1 MFAASREILLWSCW
15 GLLMGLIGVVIT
27 WLGGY
32 WFVRGEATIGDITAF
47 QFYVFMLLNP
57 VWQIVESLTEL
68 QRSLASM
75 ERVFEVLESP
85 IDKPDRPDAVEARP
99 PIDSIELVDVNFAY
113 NEGTDVIKNFNL
125 KVKGGSVTALVGRS
139 GAGKTTITDLVAR
152 FYDPTHGA
160 IYLNGKDLRDYQLK
174 SYREMLGV
182 VQQEVF
188 LFDGTVFENI
198 AYGNKRASL
207 EQVIAAAEQANA
219 HEFIDELEDGYES
232 LIGERGV
239 KLSGG
244 QRQRLSIARALL
256 ADPKILIL
264 DEATSNLDTE
274 SEQLI
279 QAAMSELL
287 KDRTT
292 FVIAHRLSTI
302 THADLIVVIEDG
314 ELIESGT
321 HDELLSVDGHY
332 ADMIRRQT
340 DAVTV

>member
-1 MFAASREILLWSCW
+1 
-15 GLLMGLIGVVIT
+15 MGSEMCI
-27 WLGGY
+27 
-32 WFVRGEATIGDITAF
+32 R
-47 QFYVFMLLNP
+47 
-57 VWQIVESLTEL
+57 
-68 QRSLASM
+68 
-75 ERVFEVLESP
+75 
-85 IDKPDRPDAVEARP
+85 DR
-99 PIDSIELVDVNFAY
+99 
-113 NEGTDVIKNFNL
+113 
-125 KVKGGSVTALVGRS
+125 GGSVTALVGRS

-152 FYDPTHGA
+152 FYDPTQGQ
-160 IYLNGKDLRDYQLK
+160 ILLNGRDLRDYQLK
-174 SYREMLGV
+174 SFREMLGV

-188 LFDGTVFENI
+188 LFDGTVSQNI
-198 AYGNKRASL
+198 AYGNKRASM
-207 EQVIAAAEQANA
+207 EQVVAAAKQANA
-219 HEFIDELEDGYES
+219 HEFIAELEDGYES

-279 QAAMSELL
+279 QAAMAELL

-302 THADLIVVIEDG
+302 THADLIVVIDDG
-314 ELIESGT
+314 EMVESGT
-321 HDELLSVDGHY
+321 HDELIALDGHY
-332 ADMIRRQT
+332 AEMIRRQT

>member
-1 MFAASREILLWSCW
+1 M
-15 GLLMGLIGVVIT
+15 
-27 WLGGY
+27 
-32 WFVRGEATIGDITAF
+32 
-47 QFYVFMLLNP
+47 
-57 VWQIVESLTEL
+57 
-68 QRSLASM
+68 
-75 ERVFEVLESP
+75 
-85 IDKPDRPDAVEARP
+85 
-99 PIDSIELVDVNFAY
+99 
-113 NEGTDVIKNFNL
+113 
-125 KVKGGSVTALVGRS
+125 
-139 GAGKTTITDLVAR
+139 
-152 FYDPTHGA
+152 
-160 IYLNGKDLRDYQLK
+160 
-174 SYREMLGV
+174 
-182 VQQEVF
+182 QQEVF
-188 LFDGTVFENI
+188 LFDGTVYENI

-207 EQVIAAAEQANA
+207 DQVIAAAKQANA
-219 HEFIDELEDGYES
+219 HEFIAELEDGYES

-279 QAAMSELL
+279 QAAMGELL

-302 THADLIVVIEDG
+302 THADLIVVIDDG

-321 HDELLSVDGHY
+321 HDELMAVDGHY
-332 ADMIRRQT
+332 AEMIRRQS